1 MGEIDEKVFFLILA
15 LLSTSSAYIPVDIK
29 KTKERVNSIIRQV
42 RPDLIVTKKI
52 YGLFLG

>member
-42 RPDLIVTKKI
+42 RPDLIVTKKN
-52 YGLFLG
+52 L